1 MFTGHRPSRQR
12 QSQTQRSFMLVHFP
26 TLHLAFDMMQLYKV
40 IPMPE
45 VYYSQAM
52 LLGLAQ
58 IDGGEV
64 DLPSSRQIIVI
75 DLHRKLYGV
84 SIKSPNH
91 LLLLSAHDGLLYG
104 VPVETL
110 PEIRAIAA
118 ELLISEADD
127 AASIPVAGMTRQ
139 VLKITDPSGE
149 QILFIV
155 DGDSLAQEVRQIATQ
170 TMPRQ

>member
-1 MFTGHRPSRQR
+1 MFTGHLQSRKR
-12 QSQTQRSFMLVHFP
+12 QSQTRRSFMLVHFP

-45 VYYSQAM
+45 VFYSQAM
-52 LLGLAQ
+52 LLGLAE

-64 DLPSSRQIIVI
+64 DTPSSRQVIVI

-84 SIKSPNH
+84 SIESPNH
-91 LLLLSAHDGLLYG
+91 LLLLNANDGLLYG

-110 PEIRAIAA
+110 PEMRSIAA

-127 AASIPVAGMTRQ
+127 AKSIPVAGMTRQ
-139 VLKITDPSGE
+139 VLKVTEPSGE

-155 DGDSLAQEVRQIATQ
+155 DGDSLAQEVRQLADQ